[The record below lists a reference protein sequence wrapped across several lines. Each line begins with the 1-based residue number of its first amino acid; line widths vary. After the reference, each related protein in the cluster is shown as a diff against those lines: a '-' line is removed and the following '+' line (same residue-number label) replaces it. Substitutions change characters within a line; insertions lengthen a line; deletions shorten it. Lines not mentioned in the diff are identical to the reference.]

1 MSKASIKLTGNG
13 IFESSRMMLP
23 EHRQQF
29 VTRSGLWQKGSRT
42 RPVLD
47 DQEMEEF
54 AQKISESQHS
64 GKEIT
69 LRVWG
74 QEEVLTGIV
83 MRIDAPLG
91 RLVLAH
97 STGRMV
103 IRIHDI
109 IEVRS

>member
-1 MSKASIKLTGNG
+1 
-13 IFESSRMMLP
+13 MMLP

-29 VTRSGLWQKGSRT
+29 VARSGLWQKGSRT

-47 DQEMEEF
+47 DQEMEGF
-54 AQKISESQHS
+54 TRKISESYHHGTQ
-64 GKEIT
+64 IA
-69 LRVWG
+69 LRVWD

-83 MRIDAPLG
+83 MRIDALLG